1 MIGDIIFMVFFQDDF
16 KDPPNMD
23 FLDIEVENKEKE
35 EVTIV
40 FLQLSNIRIKFVNI
54 FIQALLINSD

>member
-1 MIGDIIFMVFFQDDF
+1 
-16 KDPPNMD
+16 MD

-54 FIQALLINSD
+54 FI